1 MMEAFAH
8 LPEPESPP
16 TPARIVEALLFAGG
30 LPLTPE
36 RAGEIVRHLTADQFR
51 GLVDDLNREYR
62 RQNRPYAIQASEQGY
77 ILALKPQFRGVKE
90 RLAGSPR
97 EARLTPGAL
106 DVLALVAY
114 RQPLN
119 KAEIDGQRGSDSR
132 SPLQQLVRLGLVA
145 VEARPELGP
154 KETAYATTPRF
165 LELFGLRSLD
175 DLPQTGD
182 LQRL

>member
-1 MMEAFAH
+1 MNDS
-8 LPEPESPP
+8 ESPP
-16 TPARIVEALLFAGG
+16 TPARIVEALFFVGG

-36 RAGEIVRHLTADQFR
+36 RAGEIVRNLTAEQFR
-51 GLVDDLNREYR
+51 GIVDDLNRAYR
-62 RQNRPYAIQASEQGY
+62 RQNRPYGIQMNEAGY
-77 ILALKPQFRGVKE
+77 VLALKPQFRRVKE

-119 KAEIDGQRGSDSR
+119 KAEIDSQRGSDSR

-145 VEARPELGP
+145 IEMRPELGP
-154 KETAYATTPRF
+154 KESAYVTTPRF
-165 LELFGLRSLD
+165 LELFGLGSLD

>member
-1 MMEAFAH
+1 M
-8 LPEPESPP
+8 
-16 TPARIVEALLFAGG
+16 PARIVEALLFVGG
-30 LPLTPE
+30 PPLTPE
-36 RAGEIVRHLTADQFR
+36 RAAEIVRNLTAEQLR
-51 GLVDDLNREYR
+51 GIVDDLNREYR
-62 RQNRPYAIQASEQGY
+62 RQNRPYVIQAGDAGLV
-77 ILALKPQFRGVKE
+77 LALKPQFRAVKE

-114 RQPLN
+114 RQPVN
-119 KAEIDGQRGSDSR
+119 KAEIDSQRGSDSR

-145 VEARPELGP
+145 VEMQPEAGP
-154 KETAYATTPRF
+154 KETAYVTTHRF
-165 LELFGLRSLD
+165 LELFGLQDLD